1 MNLNQKLNQ
10 EYQVAVRVALLETE
24 CIAQMDK
31 LEMNHQRFMQH
42 TQVTQ
47 EWDENQLLVR
57 IHEVMALITD
67 QQSVKKQL
75 NMQLKY
81 SKDQENGKI
90 QLVKQKQYLLSQSQL

>member
-10 EYQVAVRVALLETE
+10 EYQVAVRVVLLETE

-47 EWDENQLLVR
+47 E
-57 IHEVMALITD
+57 
-67 QQSVKKQL
+67 
-75 NMQLKY
+75 
-81 SKDQENGKI
+81 
-90 QLVKQKQYLLSQSQL
+90 